1 VYAVRVKRGRKYSLA
16 GEYNPGR
23 LGEVVVPLSEF

>member
-1 VYAVRVKRGRKYSLA
+1 VYAVRVKRGRKPVNG

-23 LGEVVVPLSEF
+23 MGEVVLPLSEF